1 MEWGRGGLKTAATV
15 WPWTPAVLRCPTRL
29 ATTGPTWRALCTADA
44 RHSAAQSAL
53 ETALPLSAV
62 MMTRKAAATLAV
74 NSWGLQASMTARK
87 TTTVGILAAMA
98 AAEPPSPPAVDLVV
112 DTSGRTGIKRSVL
125 PAELGPHR

>member
-1 MEWGRGGLKTAATV
+1 
-15 WPWTPAVLRCPTRL
+15 
-29 ATTGPTWRALCTADA
+29 
-44 RHSAAQSAL
+44 
-53 ETALPLSAV
+53 